1 MVEHVIGAVIG
12 YLVPLALGAALGFMY
27 KKLTNNQ
34 RQDDMLL
41 ALGRYRLIYE
51 CEAILAQGFIT
62 PTQFEM
68 LTKLYEAYAGL
79 EGNGVG
85 EALYK
90 RAIALPI
97 REEID
102 VEC

>member
-1 MVEHVIGAVIG
+1 MEHVIGAVIG
-12 YLVPLALGAALGFMY
+12 YFVPLTLGAALGFMM
-27 KKLTNNQ
+27 KKLTNNK
-34 RQDDMLL
+34 RQDAMLL

-51 CEAILAQGFIT
+51 CEAILARGYIT
-62 PTQFEM
+62 PTQYEM

-79 EGNGVG
+79 DGNGVG